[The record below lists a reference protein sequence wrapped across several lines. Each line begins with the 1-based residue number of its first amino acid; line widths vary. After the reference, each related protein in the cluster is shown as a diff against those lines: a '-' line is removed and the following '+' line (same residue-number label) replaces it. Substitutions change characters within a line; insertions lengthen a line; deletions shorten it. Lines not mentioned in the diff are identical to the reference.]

1 MEGEDDGGPSKR
13 PRVDECTDL
22 AEHEEVKQLREAMEE
37 LKGMVECPV
46 CYKVPRQ
53 GGPLPVCS
61 NGHFLC
67 LSCRDRIRQEAL
79 DEEAKCPSCMVNLG
93 NNTSLLASRL
103 LEKVKHECEE
113 EDCEEMIPFHD
124 LEKHKK
130 VCLFRDVLCPGQ
142 YCKLKIPFSKV
153 EEHSRACAGFD
164 KAILDINGE
173 NNDWP
178 LWVMSEKDQG
188 AHREIL
194 KFWPTKILSA
204 HGRTF
209 FVMTK
214 RRDQYRSLEIVMLG
228 NEEECKDFL
237 ASTTV
242 LDKDD
247 PLKVFTK
254 HTSRPRPISL
264 ENWGIMGLMLSEDA
278 LWQIPI
284 SPETTYFAYKMRFS
298 VEKV

>member
-1 MEGEDDGGPSKR
+1 M
-13 PRVDECTDL
+13 
-22 AEHEEVKQLREAMEE
+22 
-37 LKGMVECPV
+37 
-46 CYKVPRQ
+46 
-53 GGPLPVCS
+53 
-61 NGHFLC
+61 
-67 LSCRDRIRQEAL
+67 
-79 DEEAKCPSCMVNLG
+79 AKFGTNASGILFSCMVNLG

-254 HTSRPRPISL
+254 HISRPRPISL